1 MFLASVLYY
10 PPFMIIAAAAA
21 FMMMIVRV
29 VKNIIQ
35 QAIDM
40 KAELDLTV

>member
-1 MFLASVLYY
+1 
-10 PPFMIIAAAAA
+10 MIIAAAAA

-40 KAELDLTV
+40 KTELDLTV